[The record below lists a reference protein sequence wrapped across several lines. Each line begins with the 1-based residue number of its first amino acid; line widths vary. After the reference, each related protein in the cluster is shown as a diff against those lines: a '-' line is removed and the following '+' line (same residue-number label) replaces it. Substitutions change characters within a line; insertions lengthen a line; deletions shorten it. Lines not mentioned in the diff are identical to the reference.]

1 MLLTEEFWEEWMKT
15 KILAVRQGKVINPV
29 SELHAKDVR
38 IAELQDALEFSER
51 VVARLARMML
61 FPNKYPC
68 RGGSPQLGCM
78 RDLSNLTGPM
88 AVHCEDCILRE
99 VRLQVEDEMDGQTDA

>member
-1 MLLTEEFWEEWMKT
+1 MKA
-15 KILAVRQGKVINPV
+15 KILSVRQKKVIDPV

-51 VVARLARMML
+51 VAAKLARMML
-61 FPNKYPC
+61 EPNRYPC
-68 RGGSPQLGCM
+68 RGGFPPLGCM
-78 RDLSNLTGPM
+78 RDWSNLTGPM

-99 VRLQVEDEMDGQTDA
+99 VRLQVEEEMDNEP